1 MQNSKNGLGRAKQ
14 FVWGKGFALPRLISR
29 PQEGSGEECGQV
41 SDWGFSEIRRPQIQK
56 PEIEKIYDFCY
67 ACFVSKESN
76 DSYFYTIKSS
86 ILWQLYHRTLSE
98 YEQNK
103 D

>member
-1 MQNSKNGLGRAKQ
+1 MVAGCGMRTRPRGGG
-14 FVWGKGFALPRLISR
+14 VWGGIRAGFGFLFWRN
-29 PQEGSGEECGQV
+29 SGGLQN
-41 SDWGFSEIRRPQIQK
+41 QK
-56 PEIEKIYDFCY
+56 PYIEKIYDFCY

-76 DSYFYTIKSS
+76 GSYFYTIKSS